1 MTPAAPHALTR
12 PSRPSPRLRAPA
24 RVAGRCLPEGGREGG
39 SASIQMVF
47 LLPVLFSVMFLGMQ
61 AALYYHARTVA
72 IAAAQEGARAAAAE
86 TGTTNQ
92 GTGAA
97 LDFVADAGGNDV
109 LTGVAVTGART
120 ATTATVTVRGRSL
133 SVIPGWSPLLEQSAS
148 APVERLTR

>member
-1 MTPAAPHALTR
+1 MTPVPPHAMTR
-12 PSRPSPRLRAPA
+12 PSRPSPRLRARP

-86 TGTTNQ
+86 TGTTSH
-92 GTGAA
+92 GTRAA
-97 LDFVADAGGNDV
+97 LDFVADAGGDDV
-109 LTGVAVTGART
+109 LTGVVAAGART

-133 SVIPGWSPLLEQSAS
+133 SVIPGWSPLLEQSAT